1 MIHGNRAP
9 RPARSVEQASRIAG
23 FFRKGDCLGKQ
34 FRYRSIVPYA
44 CKSPFPRPSLAP
56 AALALTCALAL
67 SACAGTTERTTP
79 ASTLAPMP
87 AAAREPTE
95 LYWWR
100 SAGDPLLAE
109 LVETGLAQNR
119 DLTCQALSLRR
130 ANERARTHAR
140 RIDTRIG
147 RLFDTRGTDVDTAE
161 EAARAFTYADR
172 RADLAA
178 RIARSYIATRE
189 LQEMLDAHEETLATT
204 RDNAEIAAFREEA
217 GLVSGVDT
225 GLAGT
230 ALAAS
235 NDDIGT
241 LQIRYEESRHALA
254 QLVGLS
260 DVALEAKLG
269 ETGQVPDIGTLP
281 PEETTPEDIARRAD
295 LLALERRLI
304 AHLIESRVSDEDLAA
319 ALADLKDP
327 AVPTETDTATPA
339 RAVVRQWRE
348 ARDAALN
355 ELATSRDRM
364 ALSAERQTKLEDA
377 MSRARD
383 TVEDARLAYRT
394 GTGTMATLYVAEDAM
409 RKLSDARIS
418 ARSAR
423 AQATIGSWDAQGLGW
438 SEADLDPPAP
448 PADGPEVLVCE

>member
-1 MIHGNRAP
+1 M
-9 RPARSVEQASRIAG
+9 
-23 FFRKGDCLGKQ
+23 Q
-34 FRYRSIVPYA
+34 FRYRSIVSYA
-44 CKSPFPRPSLAP
+44 CKSPSPRPSFAP

-79 ASTLAPMP
+79 ASTLAPIP
-87 AAAREPTE
+87 AAARAPTE
-95 LYWWR
+95 PYWWR

-130 ANERARTHAR
+130 ANERARSHAR

-147 RLFDTRGTDVDTAE
+147 RLFDTRGTDVDAAQ

-189 LQEMLDAHEETLATT
+189 LQEMLEARHSALATT
-204 RDNAEIAAFREEA
+204 RDNAAFREEA

-241 LQIRYEESRHALA
+241 LQSRYEDSRHALA

-260 DVALEAKLG
+260 DAALEAKLG
-269 ETGQVPDIGTLP
+269 ETGQVPDIGALP
-281 PEETTPEDIARRAD
+281 PEESTAEDIARRAD

-304 AHLIESRVSDEDLAA
+304 AHLIESKVSDEDLAA
-319 ALADLKDP
+319 ALADLKAP
-327 AVPTETDTATPA
+327 AAPSETDTATPA

-348 ARDAALN
+348 ARDAALD

-364 ALSAERQTKLEDA
+364 ALSAERQSKLEAA
-377 MSRARD
+377 MTRARD
-383 TVEDARLAYRT
+383 TVEDARLAYRS
-394 GTGTMATLYVAEDAM
+394 GTGTMATLYVAENAM
-409 RKLSDARIS
+409 RKLGDARIS

-438 SEADLDPPAP
+438 SEADLDPPSP